1 MASEER
7 IPEKL
12 FFRIGEASRIVG
24 VKPYV
29 LRYWEKEFDLIKPE
43 KSSTKQRL
51 YRRQDVVLLC
61 EIRRL
66 LHEERYTIEGT
77 RKRLKELPMPS
88 AQALPEENC
97 LAQLKIELL
106 AVRAMICNYIAK
118 KNENGT

>member
-12 FFRIGEASRIVG
+12 YFRIGEASRIVG

-29 LRYWEKEFDLIKPE
+29 LRYWEKEFDLVKPE

-77 RKRLKELPMPS
+77 RKRLKDLPAPLT
-88 AQALPEENC
+88 AATPEESS
-97 LAQLKIELL
+97 LAHLKTELL
-106 AVRAMICNYIAK
+106 AVRAMICNFCK
-118 KNENGT
+118 KD

>member
-29 LRYWEKEFDLIKPE
+29 LRYWEKEFDLVKPE

-61 EIRRL
+61 EIRHL

-77 RKRLKELPMPS
+77 RKRLKELSVSS
-88 AQALPEENC
+88 AQVLSEENC
-97 LAQLKIELL
+97 LVQLKIELL
-106 AVRAMICNYIAK
+106 AVRAMICNYSK
-118 KNENGT
+118 EK

>member
-12 FFRIGEASRIVG
+12 FFRIGEVSRIVG

-61 EIRRL
+61 EIRCL
-66 LHEERYTIEGT
+66 LHEERYTIEGAG
-77 RKRLKELPMPS
+77 KKLKELS
-88 AQALPEENC
+88 VSSTVVLPENSY
-97 LAQLKIELL
+97 LAHLKSELL
-106 AVRAMICNYIAK
+106 AIRAMIGYHSQK
-118 KNENGT
+118 KE

>member
-29 LRYWEKEFDLIKPE
+29 LRYWEKEFDLVKPE

-77 RKRLKELPMPS
+77 KKRLKKLQTQS
-88 AQALPEENC
+88 LQASSEEGC
-97 LAQLKIELL
+97 LAQLKNELL
-106 AVRAMICNYIAK
+106 AVRAMICNYSK
-118 KNENGT
+118 EE